1 MSRLSVASTIALSAV
16 VVRQTFVLSAIVRS
30 RRFLRGAPA
39 ARPATAVKEPVTPA
53 FFIVL
58 PVLREAAILREAVAH
73 FRAVTRG
80 YAAQVIVVTTAREAA
95 EAHRLAPGSDTVALS
110 DELARQGRCIHLHY
124 PDPRGLKADQLNY
137 AAAYCVTALPSGI
150 SPAQAFLVCYDA
162 DSRPPQESLA
172 CFARAITEN
181 PDADVFHQSSRFE
194 ARAPRPD
201 GGGLLTWL
209 CLTVCDAG
217 ALRANRFV
225 LGFEIPRLINRSP
238 RVSAIKRAA
247 CSGVYAHVTG
257 HGLCVRL
264 SLLERLPFPA
274 RSPLEDM
281 HYSFILGSR
290 NLPMMAVPSLD
301 SAEVPD
307 SVTAQ
312 LQQAARWFFGPARFA
327 RYLKDPATLR
337 GWRARAMAASAFG
350 SAAEWLACA
359 VTPALLAILVAV
371 GSRPVRSAAGT
382 CIAICCTQLVV
393 TEVWLGAPARVC
405 ARLARVIAFP
415 LACTVHGVG
424 GIVGAARLIA
434 GGSGTGKTERSSAG
448 R

>member
-1 MSRLSVASTIALSAV
+1 V
-16 VVRQTFVLSAIVRS
+16 
-30 RRFLRGAPA
+30 
-39 ARPATAVKEPVTPA
+39 
-53 FFIVL
+53 
-58 PVLREAAILREAVAH
+58 
-73 FRAVTRG
+73 
-80 YAAQVIVVTTAREAA
+80 
-95 EAHRLAPGSDTVALS
+95 
-110 DELARQGRCIHLHY
+110 HY

-137 AAAYCVTALPSGI
+137 AAAYCITALPSGA
-150 SPAQAFLVCYDA
+150 SQSQAFLVCYDA
-162 DSRPPQESLA
+162 DSRPPQCTLG
-172 CFARAITEN
+172 CFTSTIGEN
-181 PDADVFHQSSRFE
+181 PEADVFHQSSRFE
-194 ARAPRPD
+194 SRPS
-201 GGGLLTWL
+201 GPAAGGLVTRLRL
-209 CLTVCDAG
+209 AICDAG

-238 RVSAIKRAA
+238 RASAIKRAA

-290 NLPMMAVPSLD
+290 GLPMMAVPSLD

-307 SVTAQ
+307 SVTTQ
-312 LQQAARWFFGPARFA
+312 LQQAARWIFGPARFA
-327 RYLKDPATLR
+327 RYLRDPATRR

-359 VTPALLAILVAV
+359 LTPALLVVLVAV
-371 GSRPVRSAAGT
+371 GSEPVRSAAGT
-382 CIAICCTQLVV
+382 CIAICCTQLII
-393 TEVWLGAPARVC
+393 TEAWLGSPARL
-405 ARLARVIAFP
+405 RGHLARVIAFP

-424 GIVGAARLIA
+424 GTVGAARLIA
-434 GGSGTGKTERSSAG
+434 GGSGIGKTERSSAG